1 MKATELQSEIEK
13 GNEHNYHISPFII
26 KTEMAKEI
34 FMGFIKN
41 DQRRGKMKK
50 VFLSRFM

>member
-34 FMGFIKN
+34 FMGFKLVGYDIIE
-41 DQRRGKMKK
+41 
-50 VFLSRFM
+50 L